1 MAPVRAVPA
10 RPKRQA
16 RAAKRAET
24 GPALDTSPSR
34 YIMKVDRTTGAEVPG
49 PIDPEEL
56 LVHAHR
62 DNHPVEI
69 AAQFAASR
77 FIQLTGNE
85 ALVKRGLRAVD
96 RLGGLVGEAVE
107 WATGSRTRGRQARKL
122 LGVASRD
129 IAFRFRETTHLSEK
143 EVKARVGELQKEARA
158 GLRDPRTKE
167 IVKVLSP
174 RQRGALLLKRLRIAG
189 AAARKFRFV
198 EGDIEKPLFGIAE
211 AERKR
216 LRASLTHVIH
226 CAASVSFDDPYETSF
241 RANVLGCRNALAFS
255 RSAQEAEGSRFVCHV
270 AIETSYI
277 HGRRKRTI
285 AQIGR
290 A

>member
-10 RPKRQA
+10 RPKRRA

-34 YIMKVDRTTGAEVPG
+34 YIMKVDRTTGTEVPG

-96 RLGGLVGEAVE
+96 RLGGLVGEAG
-107 WATGSRTRGRQARKL
+107 ASGTG
-122 LGVASRD
+122 
-129 IAFRFRETTHLSEK
+129 
-143 EVKARVGELQKEARA
+143 ARA
-158 GLRDPRTKE
+158 
-167 IVKVLSP
+167 
-174 RQRGALLLKRLRIAG
+174 RGAQERNLVVG
-189 AAARKFRFV
+189 APA
-198 EGDIEKPLFGIAE
+198 D
-211 AERKR
+211 
-216 LRASLTHVIH
+216 
-226 CAASVSFDDPYETSF
+226 
-241 RANVLGCRNALAFS
+241 
-255 RSAQEAEGSRFVCHV
+255 
-270 AIETSYI
+270 
-277 HGRRKRTI
+277 
-285 AQIGR
+285 
-290 A
+290 